1 MSLLSQKW
9 FPLFFS
15 SPPLLEL
22 AVFSKCVLENSGA
35 GIKYKYLIL
44 RESSKKKKY
53 IFVLFLLPDQFF
65 LLFLLSLTSLHLL
78 IKRLVSSFVES
89 QQIFLKSQQ
98 LLWLSLWNKIAHTR
112 MCWVSSYIIT
122 SPTRL
127 WASNS
132 TSLESSATCC
142 AESPLL
148 FSNFILGRLWCRP
161 IKNPS
166 YYFVTT
172 LTYVSG

>member
-1 MSLLSQKW
+1 M
-9 FPLFFS
+9 
-15 SPPLLEL
+15 L

-44 RESSKKKKY
+44 RQPYKEKKKY

-78 IKRLVSSFVES
+78 IKRLISSLVKS
-89 QQIFLKSQQ
+89 QQIFLKIQQ
-98 LLWLSLWNKIAHTR
+98 LLWLFLWYTIMAHTR

-127 WASNS
+127 SASNS

-148 FSNFILGRLWCRP
+148 FSNFILGRLWHRGQLKIP
-161 IKNPS
+161 LII
-166 YYFVTT
+166 
-172 LTYVSG
+172 LQRL